1 MNFLTIRNS
10 KQGLKWHFGLPLN
23 TVTKAVASKGFLQKR
38 SDLKGIFGAISSKDF
53 HFG

>member
-1 MNFLTIRNS
+1 MAFWSTV
-10 KQGLKWHFGLPLN
+10 KYTLKG
-23 TVTKAVASKGFLQKR
+23 VALKGFLQKR